1 MVDIL
6 TNSLP
11 LFLFDLIFSTGGLII
26 GVGIEDER
34 LAGDFVGTIQLAP
47 TPDTTK
53 LSYHVPWKRLQK
65 DLPRINTTGYKVTY
79 RPRHNP
85 LKTCLLISNMDKKH
99 FVVNCHVCLEVTSLA
114 TNFEARHFVAKTW
127 PPHLFNSVS
136 ATVSPSFINEY
147 IKVWD

>member
-1 MVDIL
+1 MYIL
-6 TNSLP
+6 CMYVYKY
-11 LFLFDLIFSTGGLII
+11 ICIYVYAKHI

-65 DLPRINTTGYKVTY
+65 DLPRIDTTGYKVTY

-114 TNFEARHFVAKTW
+114 TNFEARHFVAITW
-127 PPHLFNSVS
+127 PPHLLREPGSCTNAPGRMVL
-136 ATVSPSFINEY
+136 
-147 IKVWD
+147 

>member
-1 MVDIL
+1 MSFPSKDSDFPQL
-6 TNSLP
+6 C
-11 LFLFDLIFSTGGLII
+11 LITRGI

-85 LKTCLLISNMDKKH
+85 LKTCLLISNMDKKKI
-99 FVVNCHVCLEVTSLA
+99 VINCHVCLEVTSLA

-136 ATVSPSFINEY
+136 ATVSPSFISEH